1 MAEAS
6 RRLLIPPISPA
17 GPGTL
22 YEQIV
27 EGLRKEISEGRLP
40 AGTALPSFRVL
51 ATDLLVS
58 VITVKRA
65 YDDLEREGLIFRRQ
79 GLGTFVAE
87 AAVDRSRSAKRD
99 RARQLLREAVREATE
114 AGLAAKDITRLLQ
127 AILDDEGTVTH
138 VRRRA

>member
-1 MAEAS
+1 MTPAA

-27 EGLRKEISEGRLP
+27 EGLKREISEGRLAP
-40 AGTALPSFRVL
+40 GTPLPSFRAL
-51 ATDLLVS
+51 AADLLVS

-65 YDDLEREGLIFRRQ
+65 YDDLEREGLVYRRQ

-87 AAVDRSRSAKRD
+87 AADDRSRDAKRA
-99 RARQLLREAVREATE
+99 RAVGLLQDAVREASE
-114 AGLAAKDITRLLQ
+114 AGLSHRDIVRLLQ
-127 AILDDEGTVTH
+127 RLLDEKGTVTH